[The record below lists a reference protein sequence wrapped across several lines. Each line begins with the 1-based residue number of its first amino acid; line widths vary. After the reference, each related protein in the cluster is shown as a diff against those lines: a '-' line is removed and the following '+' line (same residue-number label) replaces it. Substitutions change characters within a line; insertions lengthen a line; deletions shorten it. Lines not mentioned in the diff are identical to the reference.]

1 MGAVEAALELHDL
14 VAPAEGARHA
24 EREERRLRPARR
36 VPHLLG
42 ARDRPHHLLRQL
54 DRGLVEQHVRRAAPY
69 LALDRLDDG
78 GMGVAEEHRAG
89 AEEVVEVASAVHVPE
104 VGAAAFLHDELEAS
118 AAPVIAEQATRERVC
133 GASQEVVLIGHDE
146 RTSLGPAADCATGL
160 GGTEPR
166 RTHGTPPTER
176 SGLAAPAPT
185 STGLAAP
192 APTSTGLAAPAP
204 TSTGLAAP
212 APTSTGLAAPAPTV
226 RRSYSRIR
234 LGQEHSRA

>member
-1 MGAVEAALELHDL
+1 MMTAASASWCVAISASAVARSLYGATNTSPSRAGGM
-14 VAPAEGARHA
+14 PAESCLARA
-24 EREERRLRPARR
+24 RL
-36 VPHLLG
+36 G
-42 ARDRPHHLLRQL
+42 
-54 DRGLVEQHVRRAAPY
+54 
-69 LALDRLDDG
+69 DG

-104 VGAAAFLHDELEAS
+104 VGAAAFLHDELEAG

-146 RTSLGPAADCATGL
+146 RTSLRPAADCATGL

-192 APTSTGLAAPAP
+192 APT
-204 TSTGLAAP
+204 
-212 APTSTGLAAPAPTV
+212 V
-226 RRSYSRIR
+226 RRSYRS
-234 LGQEHSRA
+234 E